1 MIVHLLHCRAQ
12 KVIDIN
18 CVDEMRKSVLLDKIL
33 EKAQGLFIADGKGK
47 INTDYFI
54 LATLSCLSD
63 NALIEEVNEAEWD
76 CVKSL
81 CGEKFVDFNNA
92 YAYLSK
98 KVEESGETFM
108 AGLLY
113 KKAEMSVY
121 SKAMSLGKDEMTA
134 DLFLEAILA
143 EPTDNISDCI
153 STLSGQADLSDCAV
167 DTDKTSRFDD
177 ISSNEKG
184 SGGAFPAPANFGSY
198 FSQPTSSSS
207 DDEPVIDDT
216 EDADKTSDKTDKTSD
231 ENQLIELIKRVKK
244 AQVSLLENVHGQD
257 HAVSSVISGYYQAEI
272 TAMAAK
278 ERNKPKATFLF
289 AGPPGV
295 GKTFLAE
302 QVAKTLEI
310 PFMRFDMS
318 EYADKESNIE
328 FCGSD
333 KVYKN
338 AKSGNVTG
346 FVAEHPKSILLFDEI
361 EKAHLVVIHLF
372 LQILDAGRIRDNF
385 TDEEVSF
392 SDTIIIFTTNA
403 GRKLYEDAD
412 VQNLS
417 AVSRKQV
424 LEALS
429 ADINPVTNAPLFP
442 TAICSRFAAG
452 NVIMFN
458 RLGAHDLIQ
467 IASREFEQLS
477 SAFEKNTKIKISAD
491 KKVLYALLFAEGGNV
506 DARTVRGRSAGFFS
520 QETFELFRLMTSD
533 EKSLDVERLNEI
545 KIEIEEPVE
554 EQTRELFKEADK
566 YSVLIFASDAIGKKC
581 KKSLRGI
588 DVFCTNDIKEA
599 QDILFNHDISLILC
613 DMQCGV
619 ESIAQTVLNLE
630 DVTSLGNRFF
640 EYVINNTNVPT
651 YVFEEKEGNITKE
664 EVLSLMRNGAR
675 GVVSL
680 CVGKD
685 YDFRDSVLTK
695 CNIANQQ
702 NKLLELAR
710 ANKILSYKTKQKVS
724 TDGKRATIT
733 LFDFKL
739 DMAPDIEDGKS
750 IISSASKPN
759 VRFSDVIGAE
769 DAKGELAYF
778 VDYLKDPVTYM
789 RRGIRAPKGI
799 LLYGPP
805 GTGKTLLAKAMAG
818 ESDVT
823 FIASEGNTFLKKFVG
838 EGAEKVHELFRLARK
853 YAPAVLFI
861 DEIDAIGKDRGVGA
875 SGVENNSSDVLTAF
889 LTEMDGFKTQPDK
902 PVFVLAAT
910 NYDIEPGR
918 GKSLDSALIRRFDRK
933 ILVDLPNKPEREKFI
948 RLLASKNQNVS
959 LSDEQ
964 IENVSLRSTNMSLA
978 DLESIF
984 ELALRDSIK
993 TKDYVVN
1000 DECFENA
1007 FESYNSGEVKKWDSA
1022 QLERTARHESGH
1034 ALLCWLSGET
1044 PSYLTIVARGSH
1056 GGYMQH
1062 AGDENK
1068 GLYTKEELLA
1078 HIRTS
1083 LAGRAAEV
1091 VYYGEVDGVSTG
1103 ASGDLQSATN
1113 LAEQIICSYG
1123 MDEKIGLAVV
1133 GTGAVDSAYYSKIR
1147 DRINE
1152 ILACEFEQAKKLI
1165 SQNIVA
1171 MDKMVKVLMEKNH
1184 LKGSEIDKI
1193 FSSACKR

>member
-1 MIVHLLHCRAQ
+1 M
-12 KVIDIN
+12 
-18 CVDEMRKSVLLDKIL
+18 DEMRNSVLLDMIL
-33 EKAQGLFIADGKGK
+33 EKAELFVADGKGK
-47 INTDYFI
+47 INTDYFV
-54 LATLSCLSD
+54 LATLRILAD
-63 NALIEEVNEAEWD
+63 NAFIDEVNEAEWD
-76 CVKSL
+76 SVKSL
-81 CGEKFVDFNNA
+81 CGEKFADFNNA
-92 YAYLSK
+92 CAFLMK
-98 KVEESGETFM
+98 KIEERGENFM

-113 KKAEMSVY
+113 QKAEMSVQ
-121 SKAMSLGKDEMTA
+121 SKVKNLGNDEITA
-134 DLFLEAILA
+134 DLFLEAIFD
-143 EPTDNISDCI
+143 EPTDNISDCMNAAFQQTT
-153 STLSGQADLSDCAV
+153 SQNGSEPPVGSGESQG
-167 DTDKTSRFDD
+167 TF
-177 ISSNEKG
+177 SNEKDG
-184 SGGAFPAPANFGSY
+184 KRFPPPENFGS
-198 FSQPTSSSS
+198 FFQQSTDQ
-207 DDEPVIDDT
+207 DVDEIMGIIGGGDP
-216 EDADKTSDKTDKTSD
+216 DKTSD
-231 ENQLIELIKRVKK
+231 ENYLLALIKRVKK
-244 AQVSLLENVHGQD
+244 CQVSLLENVRGQD
-257 HAVSSVISGYYQAEI
+257 HAVSNLISGYYQAEI
-272 TAMAAK
+272 TAMTKK

-302 QVAKTLEI
+302 SAAKTLGI

-403 GRKLYEDAD
+403 GRKLYEDSD

-429 ADINPVTNAPLFP
+429 SDLNPVTNAPLFP

-467 IASREFEQLS
+467 IALREFNQLS
-477 SAFEKNTKIKISAD
+477 DAFEENTGIKISAD

-506 DARTVRGRSAGFFS
+506 DARTVRGRTNGFFS

-533 EKSLDVERLNEI
+533 ENSLDLERLKEI

-554 EQTRELFKEADK
+554 EQTRALFKDADK
-566 YSVLIFASDAIGKKC
+566 YSVLAFMSDKIGKKC
-581 KKSLRGI
+581 KKSLNGI
-588 DVFCTNDIKEA
+588 DVLYTDDIKEA
-599 QDILFNHDISLILC
+599 KDIIFNNDISLILC

-619 ESIAQTVLNLE
+619 ESSVRTVLNLE
-630 DVTSLGNRFF
+630 DVSSLGSIFF
-640 EYVINNTNVPT
+640 EYVTNNTHIPM
-651 YVFEEKEGNITKE
+651 YVFEEKEGSITKE

-675 GVVSL
+675 GVISL
-680 CVGKD
+680 CSSGGC
-685 YDFRDSVLTK
+685 DFKESVLTK

-710 ANKILSYKTKQKVS
+710 ANKILSYKTKQNVS
-724 TDGKRATIT
+724 KNGEHATIT
-733 LFDFKL
+733 LFDFRL
-739 DMAPDIEDGKS
+739 DMAPDIEDGKN

-759 VRFSDVIGAE
+759 VKFSDVIGAD

-778 VDYLKDPVTYM
+778 VDYLKNPIAYM
-789 RRGIRAPKGI
+789 RRGVRAPKGI

-823 FIASEGNTFLKKFVG
+823 FIAAEGNTFLKKFVG

-861 DEIDAIGKDRGVGA
+861 DEIDAIGKDRGVG
-875 SGVENNSSDVLTAF
+875 SGGVENNSADVLTAF

-918 GKSLDSALIRRFDRK
+918 GKSLDAALLRRFDRK

-964 IENVSLRSTNMSLA
+964 IENVSMRSTNMSLA

-993 TKDYVVN
+993 AKDYVVN

-1007 FESYNSGEVKKWDSA
+1007 FESYNSGEVKKWDSS

-1068 GLYTKEELLA
+1068 GLYTKEELLS

-1091 VYYGEVDGVSTG
+1091 VYYGETDGVSTG
-1103 ASGDLQSATN
+1103 ASGDLQSATS

-1123 MDEKIGLAVV
+1123 MDEKVGLAVV
-1133 GTGAVDSAYYSKIR
+1133 SPGAVDSAYYSKIR

-1152 ILACEFEQAKKLI
+1152 ILAVEFEKAKKLI
-1165 SQNIVA
+1165 SENIVA
-1171 MDKMVKVLMEKNH
+1171 MDNMVKVLMEKNH

-1193 FSSACKR
+1193 FSKACKR